1 MLNEWFNIDSPFYA
15 FIIVTLLSLIIGL
28 EQRRHHLEEEEGSD
42 ILFGTDRT
50 FTFIGILG
58 FILYRLDP
66 VNKALFIY
74 GGLVLSLLLAIFY
87 NRKIT
92 LRSKYGLTSIIAALI
107 TYCLAPLVIT
117 QPKWFT
123 LLIVVTVLVLT
134 ELKEEF
140 YQISKKF
147 DKNEFI
153 TLAKFLVIAFII
165 LPNLPTEPVSPAV
178 PISLY
183 NMWLAL
189 VAVSGISYFSYL
201 LRKFIFP
208 ASGVIITGLLG
219 GLYSSTAVTLLMS
232 KQSNEKISSPNEYA
246 ASVLFATAVLQ
257 IRVFLLLLI
266 FNSEV
271 AYDALAY
278 LTVFFAA
285 SLATGY
291 IILKTGKPGTS
302 SPVHQVQNTQNPL
315 EFRVALLFAMFYIL
329 FSFLTHYAE
338 KQYGESGM
346 TMLSFIAGLG
356 DVDAFAMN
364 VAQGKFEVSNLFIA
378 RVVMQAIIANNL
390 IKMIY
395 GLIFAEKKVKRLLLM
410 GFSCVIIINI
420 FTVVFLKH

>member
-1 MLNEWFNIDSPFYA
+1 MNEWFDINSPFYA

-42 ILFGTDRT
+42 IRFGTDRT

-58 FILYRLDP
+58 FILYQLDP
-66 VNKALFIY
+66 ANKILFIG
-74 GGLVLSLLLAIFY
+74 GGLVISVLLAIFY
-87 NRKIT
+87 SKKIT

-123 LLIVVTVLVLT
+123 ILIVVTVLIFT

-165 LPNLPTEPVSPAV
+165 LPNLPTEPVSPSV

-201 LRKFIFP
+201 LHKFIFP
-208 ASGVIITGLLG
+208 SSGIIITGLLG
-219 GLYSSTAVTLLMS
+219 GLYSSTAVTLLLS
-232 KQSNEKISSPNEYA
+232 KQSNEKISFPNEYA
-246 ASVLFATAVLQ
+246 ASIMFATAVLQ
-257 IRVFLLLLI
+257 LRVFLLLLL

-271 AYDALAY
+271 AYAAVPYLAI
-278 LTVFFAA
+278 FFIV
-285 SLATGY
+285 SLAVGY
-291 IILKTGKPGTS
+291 IILKTGKPRIS
-302 SPVHQVQNTQNPL
+302 STIHQVKNTQNPL
-315 EFRVALLFAMFYIL
+315 EFRMALLFAMFYIL
-329 FSFLTHYAE
+329 FSFLSHYAK

-346 TMLSFIAGLG
+346 NLLSFIAGLG

-364 VAQGKFEVSNLFIA
+364 VVQGKFDVSNLFIA

-390 IKMIY
+390 IKMMY
-395 GLIFAEKKVKRLLLM
+395 GIIFAEKKVKRLVLI
-410 GFSCVIIINI
+410 GFSSVIVINI
-420 FTVVFLKH
+420 LTIFFLKH